1 MRLQMIIALLVAFG
15 LGVLAGRGIGLTA
28 SAQDKTT
35 ADPYAE
41 MLHVGVVVKD
51 LDQAVARWKAMGF
64 SDIRVLPPNKGVD
77 RTYHGKPI
85 DVALKQAFVH
95 GTRPMVELMEPVG
108 DSPSPWGDYLKE
120 HGEALHHVAF
130 RIPDTGPEL
139 EKYRGL
145 GLEAIASGKW
155 PEGQTRLGDVPL
167 RPGPEGGRYRR
178 VHLAHPPAVA
188 MRFER
193 RDRLWDC
200 LRPGPDR
207 AGHTCGPGQCTMVLP
222 APVGY
227 LVFDGIRHRDDVYL
241 HRPVDLSRV
250 TRAF

>member
-1 MRLQMIIALLVAFG
+1 MSSRTIVALLAAFG
-15 LGVLAGRGIGLTA
+15 LGVLAGRGTGPSA
-28 SAQDKTT
+28 RAQDKTV

-64 SDIRVLPPNKGVD
+64 NDIRVSPPNKGVD

-95 GTRPMVELMEPVG
+95 GTRPMIELMEPLG
-108 DSPSPWGDYLKE
+108 DGPSPWGDYLKE

-155 PEGQTRLGDVPL
+155 QEGQTRWGTFHYVQDPK
-167 RPGPEGGRYRR
+167 GG
-178 VHLAHPPAVA
+178 VIVE
-188 MRFER
+188 F
-193 RDRLWDC
+193 
-200 LRPGPDR
+200 
-207 AGHTCGPGQCTMVLP
+207 
-222 APVGY
+222 
-227 LVFDGIRHRDDVYL
+227 I
-241 HRPVDLSRV
+241 SRIP
-250 TRAF
+250 RK